1 MKMSFVGGGNMA
13 SALVGGLLE
22 RMAGTPPDITVID
35 PVAAQRQAL
44 RARWPAVRVYEAA
57 VAEAVEGAEVIVL
70 AVKPQQMRE
79 VALGLAETLGHMQGS
94 RAPLVISVAAG
105 IRAIDLSRWLGG
117 HRRIVRSMPN
127 TPALIG
133 RGVTGLYLFD
143 PSQGEADR
151 LVAESIMAAVG
162 EVVWVDDEA
171 LIDAV
176 TALSGS
182 GPAYVF
188 RFMEAIEQAGVALG
202 LDAEQARRLTLA
214 TFSGAAELAMRSTE
228 PPSVLRERVTSKGG
242 TTAAALAVMEAR
254 DLTGLMRA
262 ALGAAAARGA
272 EMGQA
277 FGADA
282 PQAGPTR

>member
-13 SALVGGLLE
+13 SALVGGLLA
-22 RMAGTPPDITVID
+22 RGADHPPEIAVID
-35 PVAAQRQAL
+35 PSATQREAL
-44 RARWPAVRVYEAA
+44 RARWPAVRVFEAA
-57 VAEAVEGAEVIVL
+57 VAEAFDGAEVIVL

-79 VALGLAETLGHMQGS
+79 VALGLALTLGQLGGP

-117 HRRIVRSMPN
+117 HRRIIRSMPN

-143 PSQGEADR
+143 PGQGETDR
-151 LVAESIMAAVG
+151 AVAESIMAAVG

-188 RFMEAIEQAGVALG
+188 RFMEAIEQAGIALG
-202 LDAEQARRLTLA
+202 LDAAQARRLTLA
-214 TFSGAAELAMRSTE
+214 TFSGAAELASRATE

-242 TTAAALAVMEAR
+242 TTAAALAVMDAH
-254 DLTGLMRA
+254 DLTGLMRE
-262 ALGAAAARGA
+262 ALSAAAARGA

-277 FGADA
+277 FGTDA
-282 PQAGPTR
+282 P